1 LNVSEDD
8 ARQAIVDHEHLRL
21 LSIAYLVSACLN
33 ALYSLLGLLYAFMG
47 VFMSALIARAPVKPG
62 QGPPPELMVWFFG
75 LFGFAMFSIMV
86 GVGALK
92 FIAYRRLK
100 QRRSRV
106 FCMVVAGISC
116 VGVPYG
122 TLLGVFTFMVLGRPS
137 VTKLFEVTPPPISA
151 PDAVAGGG

>member
-1 LNVSEDD
+1 LNVSEDE

-21 LSIAYLVSACLN
+21 LSIAYLVSAGLN
-33 ALYSLLGLLYAFMG
+33 ALYALLGILYACMG
-47 VFMSALIARAPVKPG
+47 VFMRALMARAPVKPE
-62 QGPPPELMVWFFG
+62 QGPPPEFMVWFFVF
-75 LFGFAMFSIMV
+75 FGFAIFSIMV

-92 FIAYRRLK
+92 FITYRRLK

-106 FCMVVAGISC
+106 FCMVVAGLSC

-122 TLLGVFTFMVLGRPS
+122 TLLGVFTFIVLGRPS
-137 VTKLFEVTPPPISA
+137 VAKLFEVTPPPISG